1 MARFLFDLRFAL
13 RSLRRSP
20 LFTLVAVASL
30 AWTVYSDLRK
40 KTPKPSAEAVARQ
53 VRVDL
58 KNYETSGHAET
69 NRITEIVVSEVI
81 YTTRE
86 PP

>member
-1 MARFLFDLRFAL
+1 MAL
-13 RSLRRSP
+13 RPDQYADPVSLGS
-20 LFTLVAVASL
+20 LIVAVASL